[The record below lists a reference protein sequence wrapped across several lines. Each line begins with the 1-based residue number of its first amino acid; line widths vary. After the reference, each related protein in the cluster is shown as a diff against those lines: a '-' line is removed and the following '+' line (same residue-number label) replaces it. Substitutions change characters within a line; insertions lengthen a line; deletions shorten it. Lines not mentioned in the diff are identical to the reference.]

1 MQDAT
6 FSRLQGRPKSHI
18 FAKSPSSWDDQIRAQ
33 VKKFNKAIENGV
45 IQFQDATESAVD
57 SMVDNM
63 KEGVESFD
71 PIGQKVTDRMA
82 MKARNLALEPDA
94 DASEVE
100 KEIEE
105 LR

>member
-1 MQDAT
+1 ME
-6 FSRLQGRPKSHI
+6 
-18 FAKSPSSWDDQIRAQ
+18 
-33 VKKFNKAIENGV
+33 KFNKAIENRV
-45 IQFQDATESAVD
+45 QEFQDATESAVD
-57 SMVDNM
+57 SM

-94 DASEVE
+94 AASEVE